1 MRPTARPLPLIGAGV
16 AALLVASLAV
26 GATQVR
32 VIPVLPAP
40 AAPTTPA
47 TPGGVDTPALAERA
61 ALDPAFLELR
71 AQLAAL
77 RRDHSAQQRQ
87 IDALRACVA
96 ELAMHAAP
104 GKLSPSMAPL
114 AAPRDGS
121 AFSSAQRAPVGAQA
135 ARQPFD
141 DCR

>member
-1 MRPTARPLPLIGAGV
+1 MRPIARPLSLVTAGL
-16 AALLVASLAV
+16 AALLVASLAI

-32 VIPVLPAP
+32 VSPVLPAP
-40 AAPTTPA
+40 AAPGTPA
-47 TPGGVDTPALAERA
+47 TPVGVDTSALTERA

-77 RRDHSAQQRQ
+77 RRDHAAQQRQ

-104 GKLSPSMAPL
+104 GKLALSTAPL

-135 ARQPFD
+135 APQPFD
-141 DCR
+141 ACR